1 MRLAGTVNN
10 NNSDVNRIKAQ
21 VRRIK
26 SDYIECKHLTSNYT
40 VKAFITKEMKF
51 EIGQVVLLEF
61 RRNAGGGGYIVIDD
75 LMEVI
80 KAEVL
85 EAQHIIN
92 NGMMYTSL
100 ILRNPDTN
108 QRMHSLVP
116 NTDKLFSNTSI
127 VITGDVV
134 TLRINNGSLF
144 SLEY

>member
-1 MRLAGTVNN
+1 MRLAGT
-10 NNSDVNRIKAQ
+10 NNSSSEVNRIKAQ
-21 VRRIK
+21 VRKIK
-26 SDYIECKHLTSNYT
+26 GDIIECKHITSNYP
-40 VKAFITKEMKF
+40 VKAFITKDMKF
-51 EIGQVVLLEF
+51 EIGQIVLLEF

-100 ILRNPDTN
+100 ILRNPETN

-116 NTDKLFSNTSI
+116 NTDKLFGSTSI

-134 TLRINNGSLF
+134 TLRINNGILF
-144 SLEY
+144 SIEY